1 MPLDEHEKR
10 AILAWIAH
18 VADTIPLVLE
28 TTRDRRSAALQAF
41 ARDLTALAPQIALDH
56 VSRETDDVPGFF
68 LGHGWIWHAIPS
80 GAELRPFLEILAV
93 LGEQSTPTE
102 KAMGSRG
109 VRRNPHAPSE
119 LMELL
124 QNLQT
129 PQELEV
135 FTTPQC
141 PHCAHM
147 LLELVPAPFVA
158 SSLVI
163 RVIDAALF
171 PQRAKEAGIRSVPTV
186 LFGKDFRWTG
196 RVDITHIFEV
206 VCRKDHTG
214 LSSAAAIRLLKEG
227 KAPELARLILASPT
241 TWTDFAAV
249 LTHPDWS
256 VRLGALVVLEELS
269 EKDPKKVS
277 EYLPPLWEKMEAFP
291 PAVQG
296 DVLYATG
303 IVGDASWKG
312 RVLQWALQNAHDPE
326 LVEAAEE
333 ALAKL
338 EAAPCR

>member
-1 MPLDEHEKR
+1 MPFDEHEKR
-10 AILAWIAH
+10 AILAWSGH
-18 VADTIPLVLE
+18 VPDTIPLVLE
-28 TTRDRRSAALQAF
+28 TTRDRRSAAFQAF
-41 ARDLTALAPQIALDH
+41 ARELTALAPQIALDY
-56 VSRETDDVPGFF
+56 VFRDTDDLPGFF
-68 LGHGWIWHAIPS
+68 LGHGWIWHAIPA
-80 GAELRPFLEILAV
+80 GAEIRPLLEILAV
-93 LGEQSTPTE
+93 LGEPFNSKE

-109 VRRNPHAPSE
+109 VRLNPHVPSK

-129 PQELEV
+129 HQELEV

-141 PHCAHM
+141 PHCAHV
-147 LLELVPAPFVA
+147 LLELVAAPFVA

-163 RVIDAALF
+163 RVTDAALF
-171 PQRAKEAGIRSVPTV
+171 SERAKKVGVRAVPTV

-196 RVDITHIFEV
+196 RLDITHIFEV
-206 VCRKDHTG
+206 VCRNDHTG
-214 LSSAAAIRLLKEG
+214 LSSSAAIRLLKER
-227 KAPELARLILASPT
+227 KAPELARLMLASRT
-241 TWTDFAAV
+241 TWADFAVV

-256 VRLGALVVLEELS
+256 IRLGALVVLEELS
-269 EKDPKKVS
+269 EKDPKKAG
-277 EYLPPLWEKMEAFP
+277 EYLPALWEKMEALP

-312 RVLQWALQNAHDPE
+312 RILQWAKENAHNPE

-333 ALAKL
+333 TLAKL